1 MRSRRTK
8 VLITLVASAALGLT
22 ACGGNSSSGNNGG
35 SGGSGSSASNTFNAG
50 VGKVWNPSDQKG
62 GTLKLGLA
70 GDWADS
76 VDPGNTY
83 YGYSW
88 DFVRFYTRAL
98 VMFKPAPGDAGYQ
111 LVPDLAQDLGK
122 SSDGGKTWTYTLRS
136 GVKFEDGTP
145 VTSKDVK
152 YAVER
157 SFDKA
162 TLPLGP
168 AYFDAFLNWPAGY
181 KGPYKTPSMNTDSAI
196 ETPNDQTIVFHLNKP
211 FKEFDYF
218 AMLPQTAP
226 VPQSKDT
233 GANYKKHVIST
244 GPYMWKTYEPGKQ
257 YVLVRNPEWDQS
269 TDPNRK
275 ALPDEIDVQLGM
287 NADDLD
293 NQLIAGDTQVDA
305 QGTGAQPAA
314 LSRLL
319 GDPTLKARVDNP
331 TAARLWYTNM
341 LPQVKP
347 FDNVHCR
354 RAIQY
359 GMDRASYQAAY
370 GGPIAG
376 GELATTVMPPTIPG
390 YTKFDLYPAGSDSKG
405 DTTKAKEELQ
415 KCGQPNGFDATIAY
429 RAERPKEKATAEAF
443 QQALDRI
450 GIKLTIKPLPEG
462 TYSSD
467 TCGVPDY
474 VAQHKIGMCV
484 YGWGADW
491 PSGFGY
497 LSQIVDS
504 RTIRPGGTNYNVRL
518 PEVDKLL
525 DKAVATADVQHREAI
540 WGQIDKLVMQDAV
553 IYPGIYSKTVLIRPT
568 AATNVFVNNG
578 LGGFYDFLAMGVQQ

>member
-1 MRSRRTK
+1 MA
-8 VLITLVASAALGLT
+8 LVATAALGLT
-22 ACGGNSSSGNNGG
+22 ACGGNSDNGG
-35 SGGSGSSASNTFNAG
+35 SGGSGSGEAAANSFNAG
-50 VGKVWNPSDQKG
+50 VGKIWNPSDAKG
-62 GTLKLGLA
+62 GTLKLGQA

-88 DFVRFYTRAL
+88 DFARLYARSL
-98 VMFKPAPGDAGYQ
+98 VMFKPAPGDAGLQ

-122 SSDGGKTWTYTLRS
+122 ASADGKTWTYTLRS

-157 SFDKA
+157 STDKEVLA
-162 TLPLGP
+162 LGP
-168 AYFDAFLNWPAGY
+168 TYFNDFLDWPAGY
-181 KGPYKTPSMNTDSAI
+181 KGPYKTPDMNTDSAI
-196 ETPNDQTIVFHLNKP
+196 ETPDDQTIVFHLVKP
-211 FKEFDYF
+211 FEEFDYF
-218 AMLPQTAP
+218 AMLPSTAP
-226 VPQSKDT
+226 VPQDKDT
-233 GANYKKHVIST
+233 GVKYKEHVVST
-244 GPYMWKTYEPGKQ
+244 GPYMWKTFDAGKLYQ
-257 YVLVRNPEWDQS
+257 LERNPEWDPS
-269 TDPNRK
+269 TDPNRT
-275 ALPDEIDVQLGM
+275 ALPDQIDVQLNM
-287 NADDLD
+287 NPDDLD
-293 NQLIAGDTQVDA
+293 NQLINGDTQVDVV
-305 QGTGAQPAA
+305 GTGAQPAA
-314 LSRLL
+314 LSRML
-319 GDPTLKARVDNP
+319 GDPTLKERVDNP
-331 TAARLWYTNM
+331 TAPRLWYTNLM
-341 LPQVKP
+341 TQTKP
-347 FDNVHCR
+347 FDNIHCR

-376 GELATTVMPPTIPG
+376 GDLATTVLPPTVPG

-405 DTTKAKEELQ
+405 DTTKAKDELKQ
-415 KCGQPNGFDATIAY
+415 CGQPNGFDATIAY

-474 VAQHKIGMCV
+474 VAEHKIGMCV
-484 YGWGADW
+484 YGWAADW
-491 PSGFGY
+491 TSGFGY

-504 RTIRPGGTNYNVRL
+504 RTIRPGGTNYNVKL

-525 DKAVATADVQHREAI
+525 DKAVATADAQDREKI
-540 WGQIDKLVMQDAV
+540 WAQIDKLVMEDAV
-553 IYPGIYSKTVLIRPT
+553 IYPGVYSKSVLIRPT
-568 AATNVFVNNG
+568 AATNVYVNDG
-578 LGGFYDFLAMGVQQ
+578 LGGFYDYVALGVQQ

>member
-8 VLITLVASAALGLT
+8 ALTALVATAALGLT
-22 ACGGNSSSGNNGG
+22 ACGGSSDNGGSSGSGG
-35 SGGSGSSASNTFNAG
+35 SGGSAENSFNAG
-50 VGKVWNPSDQKG
+50 VGKIWNPSDQKG
-62 GTLKLGLA
+62 GTLKMGQA

-88 DFVRFYTRAL
+88 DFARLYGRSLT
-98 VMFKPAPGDAGYQ
+98 MFKPAPGKAGLQ

-122 SSDGGKTWTYTLRS
+122 VSDGGKTWTYTLRS

-145 VTSKDVK
+145 VTSEDVK

-157 SFDKA
+157 STDKA
-162 TLPLGP
+162 VLALGP
-168 AYFDAFLNWPAGY
+168 TYFNDYLDWPAGY
-181 KGPYKTPSMNTDSAI
+181 KGPYKTPDMNTDSAI
-196 ETPNDQTIVFHLNKP
+196 ETPDDQTIVFHLVKP
-211 FKEFDYF
+211 FEEFDYF
-218 AMLPQTAP
+218 AMLPSTAP
-226 VPQSKDT
+226 VPKDKDT
-233 GANYKKHVIST
+233 GVKYKEHVVST
-244 GPYMWKTYEPGKQ
+244 GPYMWKTFDAGKLYQ
-257 YVLVRNPEWDQS
+257 LVRNPEWDQS
-269 TDPNRK
+269 TDPNRT
-275 ALPDEIDVQLGM
+275 ALPDQIDVQLNM
-287 NADDLD
+287 NPDDLD
-293 NQLIAGDTQVDA
+293 NQLIAGDTQVDVV
-305 QGTGAQPAA
+305 GTGAQPAA
-314 LSRLL
+314 LSRML
-319 GDPTLKARVDNP
+319 GDPTLKAPGDNP
-331 TAARLWYTNM
+331 LAARTWYTNKM
-341 LPQVKP
+341 TQTKP
-347 FDNVHCR
+347 FDDIHCR

-359 GMDRASYQAAY
+359 GMHRASYQAAY

-376 GELATTVMPPTIPG
+376 GELATTVLPPTIPG
-390 YTKFDLYPAGSDSKG
+390 YTKFDLYPAGSDSTG
-405 DTTKAKEELQ
+405 DLTKAKDELKQ
-415 KCGQPNGFDATIAY
+415 CGQPDGFDATIAY

-450 GIKLTIKPLPEG
+450 GIKLSIKPLPEG

-474 VAQHKIGMCV
+474 VAEHKIGMCV

-491 PSGFGY
+491 PRGFGY

-504 RTIRPGGTNYNVRL
+504 RTIGPGGTNYNVRL

-525 DKAVATADVQHREAI
+525 DKAVATADVQDREAI

-568 AATNVFVNNG
+568 ATTNVFVNDG
-578 LGGFYDFLAMGVQQ
+578 LGGYYDFVTMGVQQ